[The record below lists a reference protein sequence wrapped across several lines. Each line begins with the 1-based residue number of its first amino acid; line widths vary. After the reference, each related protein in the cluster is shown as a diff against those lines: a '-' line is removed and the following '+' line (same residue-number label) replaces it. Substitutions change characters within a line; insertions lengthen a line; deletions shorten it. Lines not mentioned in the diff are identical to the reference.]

1 MHDPMKDL
9 EGLAARAR
17 REAVPPV
24 DVERQV
30 LRRIRQMP
38 EPTDRAL
45 LLFAIASFA
54 AAAVVVAIS
63 TSLLYR
69 ITDPFWT
76 LFEMA
81 STLTP

>member
-1 MHDPMKDL
+1 MKDFAR
-9 EGLAARAR
+9 LAARAR
-17 REAVPPV
+17 REPVPPV

-30 LRRIRQMP
+30 LRRIRPLP
-38 EPTDRAL
+38 ETADRAL
-45 LLFAIASFA
+45 LVFAIASFA
-54 AAAVVVAIS
+54 AAAVIVVIS